1 MKLAAPAAPGTLRC
15 NLPGEDTG
23 SMRPWVILA
32 ALTLGR
38 VAVGY
43 QLQTVAALGTTLV
56 PLFHL
61 TYAEFGALIGAYML
75 LGVFVALPFGIL
87 GRWLG
92 DRLLTT
98 VGFALMV
105 VGPIVCVWSNSAGS
119 IAAGRVVAGVGGV
132 GMIVLQGKIIADWF
146 PGRRFMMAISIAVCG
161 YPIGVD
167 LAQLILPPVSHAF
180 GWPTGFVSGCVVPT
194 VALVLF
200 VGGFRRSPHV
210 EETPPHFALP
220 SLHECLLLVIAG
232 VMWTAYTAGFTG
244 YLSYVPSTL
253 AWRGATVTLT
263 GLVVTIAT
271 WGNIPATLFG
281 GGLAERFG
289 GSSVLVVG
297 TLGLAIGAAGTA
309 LFHMPVV
316 GAVLVG
322 VIGSIHPGVIVAL
335 GTLSARQEHR
345 AVGMGIFYSLYYAG
359 NTIGPAL
366 CGQTADLYGGPAG
379 GLLAAA
385 VIALLAIP
393 MYLLHQRLAR
403 REVLPTVVAG
413 K

>member
-1 MKLAAPAAPGTLRC
+1 MKFAAPSAPGTGRGK
-15 NLPGEDTG
+15 LPDKEGG
-23 SMRPWVILA
+23 SVRPWVILA

-38 VAVGY
+38 IAAGY
-43 QLQTVAALGTTLV
+43 QLQTVATLGTTLV

-61 TYAEFGALIGAYML
+61 SYAEFGELIGAYML
-75 LGVFVALPFGIL
+75 LGAFVALPFGIL
-87 GRWLG
+87 GRRFG
-92 DRLLTT
+92 ERSLTT

-105 VGPIVCVWSNSAGS
+105 AGPVICVWNDSTTS
-119 IAAGRVVAGVGGV
+119 IAAGRVIAGVGGV

-146 PGRRFMMAISIAVCG
+146 PGRRFMMATSISVCG
-161 YPIGVD
+161 FPIGVD
-167 LAQLILPPVSHAF
+167 LAQLILPPVSHTF
-180 GWPTGFVSGCVVPT
+180 GWPAAFVSGCALPVL
-194 VALVLF
+194 ALVLF
-200 VGGFRRSPHV
+200 VTGFRRSPHV
-210 EETPPHFALP
+210 EQTPQHFALP

-253 AWRGATVTLT
+253 ALRGATVALT
-263 GLVVTIAT
+263 GVVVTVAT

-289 GSSVLVVG
+289 GSLVLVVG
-297 TLGLAIGAAGTA
+297 TLGLAIGAAATA
-309 LFHMPVV
+309 MFHVPLV

-322 VIGSIHPGVIVAL
+322 IIGSIHPGVIVAL
-335 GTLSARQEHR
+335 GTLSARQENR

-366 CGQTADLYGGPAG
+366 CGRTADLYGGPAG

-393 MYLLHQRLAR
+393 MYVLHQRLAR
-403 REVLPTVVAG
+403 REVLPSVVA

>member
-1 MKLAAPAAPGTLRC
+1 
-15 NLPGEDTG
+15 
-23 SMRPWVILA
+23 
-32 ALTLGR
+32 
-38 VAVGY
+38 
-43 QLQTVAALGTTLV
+43 
-56 PLFHL
+56 
-61 TYAEFGALIGAYML
+61 ML

-119 IAAGRVVAGVGGV
+119 IAAGRMVAGVGGV

-180 GWPTGFVSGCVVPT
+180 GWPTGFASGCVVPAL
-194 VALVLF
+194 ALVLF
-200 VGGFRRSPHV
+200 VGSFRRSPARRGGAAAFRLAQPARVPAAGHRRR
-210 EETPPHFALP
+210 HLDRLYGGFHRL
-220 SLHECLLLVIAG
+220 SLLCAVHAG
-232 VMWTAYTAGFTG
+232 VART
-244 YLSYVPSTL
+244 
-253 AWRGATVTLT
+253 TVALT

-297 TLGLAIGAAGTA
+297 TLGLATGAAGTA
-309 LFHMPVV
+309 LFHVPVV

-366 CGQTADLYGGPAG
+366 CGRTADLYGGPAG